1 MLTRSANVLQLET
14 VEWSTA
20 GEILEKI
27 RQLGHMLTKAH
38 AHELA
43 IGNVVRRVLYIIR
56 EEHSNALKLS
66 SADGGAAA
74 QVPAPPSSRN
84 NNLSRS
90 LGTILTPARTRT
102 CPSPS
107 PTSSWCVQRPAP
119 MKTWN
124 YLVLTLLLPL
134 LFQSVMEGIA
144 ELVDEIDSL
153 HVNIADQAMEYI
165 HSEYVA
171 VGLVRSKYY
180 FDADAGA
187 LLQ

>member
-1 MLTRSANVLQLET
+1 MLQLET

-66 SADGGAAA
+66 SADAAP
-74 QVPAPPSSRN
+74 VSAPPSSRN

-90 LGTILTPARTRT
+90 LGTILTPGTDT
-102 CPSPS
+102 DLSIP
-107 PTSSWCVQRPAP
+107 
-119 MKTWN
+119 
-124 YLVLTLLLPL
+124 
-134 LFQSVMEGIA
+134 
-144 ELVDEIDSL
+144 
-153 HVNIADQAMEYI
+153 IADLK
-165 HSEYVA
+165 
-171 VGLVRSKYY
+171 LVS
-180 FDADAGA
+180 
-187 LLQ
+187 